1 MDDEECYGIKGLW
14 EDEII
19 KSLTEDSK
27 NDSSD
32 SSDMSDICSKGDIRL
47 ISDITPCC
55 TGAPDIEESLQRDRT
70 LDVIAEAETA
80 MSLISQVLLESV
92 SEVEQSPNQ
101 TGDS

>member
-32 SSDMSDICSKGDIRL
+32 SSDMSEICSEE
-47 ISDITPCC
+47 DITPCC